1 MLPFLWPWVSTSLL
15 WMAATVFFPSWT
27 EISNRLRV
35 PLAALGMHFWLD
47 ERPVKI
53 ENSAAGVCLT
63 MKSGKILETEAA
75 LLPRAAAQKSSLC
88 FQNLDRKSTRLN
100 SSHEWISYAVFCL
113 KKKKKKIE

>member
-1 MLPFLWPWVSTSLL
+1 
-15 WMAATVFFPSWT
+15 MAATVFFPSWT

-75 LLPRAAAQKSSLC
+75 LLPRAAAPPWTASP
-88 FQNLDRKSTRLN
+88 
-100 SSHEWISYAVFCL
+100 
-113 KKKKKKIE
+113 